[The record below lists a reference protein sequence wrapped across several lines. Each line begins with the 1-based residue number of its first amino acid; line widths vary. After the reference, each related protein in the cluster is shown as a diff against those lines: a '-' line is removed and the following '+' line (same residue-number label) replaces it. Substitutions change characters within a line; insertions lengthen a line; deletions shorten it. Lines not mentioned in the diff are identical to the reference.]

1 MQRADGVQPGRR
13 GLREVVAKGGGTGAE
28 ESYGAEEHEGAEAH
42 STIAPPVF
50 RRRACSG
57 QTRSSSASV
66 TDEDLLQTCDSE
78 ASFVVLLQESLVA
91 GDGVKL

>member
-1 MQRADGVQPGRR
+1 MASLKYGQPVQRADGVQPGRR

-57 QTRSSSASV
+57 QTRPRVSV
-66 TDEDLLQTCDSE
+66 RY
-78 ASFVVLLQESLVA
+78 
-91 GDGVKL
+91 G

>member
-42 STIAPPVF
+42 SMIAPPVF
-50 RRRACSG
+50 RRCACSRADTIERV
-57 QTRSSSASV
+57 QRPLRMKTCFRRATRKQVLLCCRSL
-66 TDEDLLQTCDSE
+66 LLQAT
-78 ASFVVLLQESLVA
+78 
-91 GDGVKL
+91 G